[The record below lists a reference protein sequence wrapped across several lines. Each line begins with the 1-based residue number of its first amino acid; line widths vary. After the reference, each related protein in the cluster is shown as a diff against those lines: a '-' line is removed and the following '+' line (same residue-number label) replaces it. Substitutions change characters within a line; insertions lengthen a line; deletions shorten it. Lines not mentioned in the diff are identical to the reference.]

1 MFKKIFCIGLFL
13 LISIDLFADIN
24 VLDKDPSVKS
34 DLAEFVEQKKVENK
48 SGFLEGMAPEKND
61 RNIKREYE
69 SLLGARY
76 SLLRHKDTFIM
87 PVVFNW
93 TPNEDLYKDY
103 KEVEPNNKDK
113 TYYKN
118 VEAEFQISF
127 LIPIYRRVFRSEW
140 DFIFAYTHHSW
151 WQIYNNT
158 WSKPFRETNYTPE
171 LFIRNMDERSQNIL
185 GFDIIAYD
193 LGYEHQSNGQ
203 IQTLS
208 RSWDRA
214 FGRLYTNSKLFYMVL
229 TGWIRLP
236 SGPRDDNK
244 DIFNYM
250 GIGNIEV
257 AKTLG
262 KHTISFKSLILSRH
276 FSADI
281 KYTYPW
287 KESLRW
293 YASFQS
299 GYGHSLIEYNRYTQR
314 LGVGITLESFLDSEN

>member
-1 MFKKIFCIGLFL
+1 MLKKLYFIFL
-13 LISIDLFADIN
+13 LLCISINAFSISNLTN
-24 VLDKDPSVKS
+24 KDPAGIN
-34 DLAEFVEQKKVENK
+34 DLREFVEQKDVE
-48 SGFLEGMAPEKND
+48 EKESSLQD
-61 RNIKREYE
+61 VTPVKDGRNVRREYE
-69 SLLGARY
+69 SLLGAKY

-87 PVVFNW
+87 PVVYNW
-93 TPNEDLYKDY
+93 TPNDDLYRDY
-103 KEVEPNNKDK
+103 KEVESVNKDK

-118 VEAEFQISF
+118 VEAEFQVSF
-127 LIPIYRRVFRSEW
+127 LIPIYRKILKAEW

-171 LFIRNMDERSQNIL
+171 FFLRNMDERSQNVL
-185 GFDIIAYD
+185 GFDIVAYD

-214 FGRLYTNSKLFYMVL
+214 FGRLYMNSKLFYMVL
-229 TGWIRLP
+229 TGWVRLP
-236 SGPRDDNK
+236 SGSTDDNK

-250 GIGNIEV
+250 GIGEV
-257 AKTLG
+257 EIAKTFG
-262 KHTISFKSLILSRH
+262 KHTLSFKSLILSRH

-287 KESLRW
+287 KESLLW

-314 LGVGITLESFLDSEN
+314 IGVGITLESFLDNER